1 MLEIF
6 VGVSLL
12 LVALSFLSLSW
23 TVSHLMDRLVP
34 KPQVM
39 PEGITVAE
47 MPPGIRSLIDLES
60 EPWAQQDLEMEA
72 SRLYT
77 IHEDWD
83 IVHSHLLK
91 QVGEPSPKEASDRA
105 WSKEPKA
112 EDQEGNTI
120 AEGF

>member
-1 MLEIF
+1 MTDLFLVF
-6 VGVSLL
+6 VGLGFWTLSVAVLL
-12 LVALSFLSLSW
+12 LAK
-23 TVSHLMDRLVP
+23 TVSKLVP
-34 KPQVM
+34 KPLAV

-47 MPPGIRSLIDLES
+47 MPSGIRNLIDLES

-77 IHEDWD
+77 IHGDWD
-83 IVHSHLLK
+83 VVHSHLLK
-91 QVGEPSPKEASDRA
+91 QVGEPSPREASNRA
-105 WSKEPKA
+105 WSQEPKA